1 MIQEFE
7 DHVKKLRQFYVDASM
22 SQRIEIARQRTTYP
36 DCGPNIL
43 CNTIGALE
51 ALARAVLL
59 EIKIR
64 KGQPQ
69 MEAYRDIKKQNTTQ
83 LLSEI
88 CNEKSVSS
96 TDFFGPDW
104 ELIEYAQRYR
114 NLLTHEA
121 TFLREGYSSRL
132 IGACQRVFRKIE
144 QEWVPV

>member
-7 DHVKKLRQFYVDASM
+7 DHVKKLRQSYVDASM

-36 DCGPNIL
+36 DCGPNVL

-59 EIKIR
+59 EIKIS
-64 KGQPQ
+64 KDQPK
-69 MEAYRDIKKQNTTQ
+69 MEAYGEIKMKNTTT

-88 CNEKSVSS
+88 CNEKNISQ

-104 ELIEYAQRYR
+104 ELIEYAEKYR

-121 TFLREGYSSRL
+121 AFLREGYSSRL
-132 IGACQRVFRKIE
+132 IGACQRAFKKIE
-144 QEWVPV
+144 QEWITV

>member
-64 KGQPQ
+64 KGQP
-69 MEAYRDIKKQNTTQ
+69 
-83 LLSEI
+83 
-88 CNEKSVSS
+88 
-96 TDFFGPDW
+96 
-104 ELIEYAQRYR
+104 R
-114 NLLTHEA
+114 NLSTHEA
-121 TFLREGYSSRL
+121 TFLREGYLYNLFSRNHL
-132 IGACQRVFRKIE
+132 SDIPRFPIR
-144 QEWVPV
+144 